1 MASDKSANKK
11 DLQDKLDKC
20 RKRCEELREQ
30 MKSIL
35 KLDGVQGVDEKEVYL
50 LKDATGSSSSN
61 PINYQPTKR
70 GDFLGHFGKIYAL
83 HWGHESKYIVTASQD
98 GKLIIWDAFTRN
110 KKLALTLPSAWVM
123 TCAFSPDNT
132 MIASGGLDNIVT
144 IHKVS
149 EGTRNNTA
157 NDNNS
162 KTNDFNSKTVY
173 RELEQHDGYVSC
185 ARFIDNNQ
193 VISSSGDGSILLWD
207 VESKTS
213 TKSFMEHT
221 GDVMFVS
228 LNKDNNSLFCSGSV
242 DATVKVWDIRTS
254 EKYIGNFPY
263 HTADVNTVCW
273 FADMQSVLSGS
284 DDGSVALLDM
294 RSFRRLN
301 RYFYSEN
308 QSLHSADPS
317 GVTSVDCSHTG
328 KFFFSAYDNGSVY
341 LWDTL
346 HASWAND
353 LKHENRVSAV
363 AVSPNGYAL
372 ATACWDFNMRLFA

>member
-1 MASDKSANKK
+1 MSSKK
-11 DLQDKLDKC
+11 EQQQKIEQC
-20 RKRCEELREQ
+20 RKTCDELRDRIGKLLEQ
-30 MKSIL
+30 TDAKIL
-35 KLDGVQGVDEKEVYL
+35 RQMVSN
-50 LKDATGSSSSN
+50 GS
-61 PINYQPTKR
+61 PEPVKYQPEQR
-70 GDFLGHFGKIYAL
+70 RMYMGHFGKIYAL

-98 GKLIIWDAFTRN
+98 GKLIIWDAFTTN

-123 TCAFSPDNT
+123 TCAFSPDNS

-149 EGTRNNTA
+149 EGKSSSAATPAPSNNNDA
-157 NDNNS
+157 NGAPSNEF
-162 KTNDFNSKTVY
+162 TSKTVY

-185 ARFIDNNQ
+185 ARFIDNNT

-228 LNKDNNSLFCSGSV
+228 LNKENSSLFCSGSV
-242 DATVKVWDIRTS
+242 DATVKIWDIRTS
-254 EKYIGNFPY
+254 EKYVGNFAY
-263 HTADVNTVCW
+263 HQADVNTVNW
-273 FADMQSVLSGS
+273 FADMKAVLSGS
-284 DDGSVALLDM
+284 DDGSVRLLDM
-294 RSFRRLN
+294 RSFRQLN
-301 RYFYSEN
+301 EYINVDN

-317 GVTSVDCSHTG
+317 GVTSVDCSLTG
-328 KFFFSAYDNGSVY
+328 RFFFSSFDNGSVY

-346 HASWAND
+346 HGSWAHD

-363 AVSPNGYAL
+363 AVSPNGCGL

>member
-1 MASDKSANKK
+1 MASKRETQQR
-11 DLQDKLDKC
+11 LEQC
-20 RKRCEELREQ
+20 RKTCDELRDRIGKLLEQ
-30 MKSIL
+30 TDAKIL
-35 KLDGVQGVDEKEVYL
+35 RQMV
-50 LKDATGSSSSN
+50 SSN
-61 PINYQPTKR
+61 GSPEPVKYQPIQR
-70 GDFLGHFGKIYAL
+70 RVYMGHFGKIYAL

-98 GKLIIWDAFTRN
+98 GKLIIWDAFTAN

-123 TCAFSPDNT
+123 TCAFSPDNS

-149 EGTRNNTA
+149 EGTNKSNNTNNNNNN
-157 NDNNS
+157 NDKSNQGGAQS
-162 KTNDFNSKTVY
+162 NDFTSKTVY

-185 ARFIDNNQ
+185 ARFVDNNT

-228 LNKDNNSLFCSGSV
+228 LNKENSSLFCSGSV
-242 DATVKVWDIRTS
+242 DATVKIWDIRTS
-254 EKYIGNFPY
+254 EKYVGNFAY
-263 HTADVNTVCW
+263 HQADVNTVNW
-273 FADMQSVLSGS
+273 YADMKAVLSGS
-284 DDGSVALLDM
+284 DDGSVRLLDM
-294 RSFRRLN
+294 RSFRQLN
-301 RYFYSEN
+301 EYINVDN

-317 GVTSVDCSHTG
+317 GVTSVDCSLTG
-328 KFFFSAYDNGSVY
+328 RFFFSSFDNGSVY

-346 HASWAND
+346 HGTWAHD

-363 AVSPNGYAL
+363 AVSPNGYGL

>member
-1 MASDKSANKK
+1 MAEKSNKRV
-11 DLQDKLDKC
+11 LQDNLDKC

-30 MKSIL
+30 IKSIL
-35 KLDGVQGVDEKEVYL
+35 KLDGALTEEKEIYL
-50 LKDATGSSSSN
+50 LKDTAGQSSSN
-61 PINYQPTKR
+61 PPVDYQPTKR
-70 GDFLGHFGKIYAL
+70 GDFMGHFGKIYAL

-98 GKLIIWDAFTRN
+98 GKLIIWDAYTRN

-149 EGTRNNTA
+149 EGTSRNDETGQ
-157 NDNNS
+157 
-162 KTNDFNSKTVY
+162 KINDFNSKTVY

-221 GDVMFVS
+221 GDVMFVA

-301 RYFYSEN
+301 RYFSSDN

-317 GVTSVDCSHTG
+317 GVTSVDCSSTG

-346 HASWAND
+346 HGTSIHD